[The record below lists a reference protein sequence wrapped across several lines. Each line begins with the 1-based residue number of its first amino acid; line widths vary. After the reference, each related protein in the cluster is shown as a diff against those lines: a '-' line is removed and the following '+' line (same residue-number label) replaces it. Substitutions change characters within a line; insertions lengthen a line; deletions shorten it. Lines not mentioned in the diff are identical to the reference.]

1 MESYAKSKKL
11 PFILKKL
18 ALLIRL
24 ALCCL
29 FESTTIK
36 KINQDPEISTAI
48 KKTQVIDE
56 TVEPNKSVIK
66 NQQELSEPT
75 NVSKK
80 CNSCN
85 RCDKCEAEYLK
96 EKQKKDDQKEL
107 ELNLS
112 ALNILVFCVEFIF
125 ILSCNTTIWLKISN

>member
-18 ALLIRL
+18 ALLIRIV
-24 ALCCL
+24 LCCL
-29 FESTTIK
+29 FETTTIK
-36 KINQDPEISTAI
+36 KINQDPEISI

-56 TVEPNKSVIK
+56 TVEPNKSVMK
-66 NQQELSEPT
+66 TKQELSEPI

-80 CNSCN
+80 CNNCN
-85 RCDKCEAEYLK
+85 RCDKCEAEHLK
-96 EKQKKDDQKEL
+96 EKQKKDDQKEHD
-107 ELNLS
+107 LNLS
-112 ALNILVFCVEFIF
+112 ALNMLMFCVEFIF